1 MLISKKKIRK
11 FVSFLFPKSQLKE
24 RIKCFWYNLF
34 SDIDVSF
41 EILSGYYK
49 TVIKGVEVLSYNP
62 LYKIVFDF
70 KNYQHFFKVKKGD
83 YVLDAGAN
91 VGNLTCYFSK
101 LVEKNGKVLAFE
113 PDSYNLSTLQ
123 KNLNLNLVADNVLY
137 YDYLLWNNDKKVEFY
152 EAGNVASSA
161 HWIPD
166 QEKLVYKQAITI
178 DSWME
183 KHNIP
188 KIDFIKMDI
197 EGAEIEALEGCIET
211 IKKYQPNFA
220 IASYHIVNEK
230 PTYLFVEEFF
240 YKLNYPFKTVKFN
253 KTEIITFAGSSINS

>member
-1 MLISKKKIRK
+1 MLINKKKFKRL
-11 FVSFLFPKSQLKE
+11 VSGLLPNSLFKE
-24 RIKCFWYNLF
+24 RIKCYWYNLF
-34 SDIDVSF
+34 SSSDVF
-41 EILSGYYK
+41 FQTLNGYYK
-49 TVIKGVEVLSYNP
+49 TTIKGIEVLSHNP
-62 LYKIVFDF
+62 LYKIVSDF
-70 KNYQHFFKVKKGD
+70 NQYQYFYKLKKGD
-83 YVLDAGAN
+83 HVIDAGAN
-91 VGNLTCYFSK
+91 VGNLTSYFSK
-101 LVEKNGKVLAFE
+101 LVENKGKVFAFE
-113 PDSYNLSTLQ
+113 PDSFNLKVLQ
-123 KNLNLNLVADNVLY
+123 KNLELNSALGNVLFF
-137 YDYLLWNNDKKVEFY
+137 DFLLWNNDRKVEFY

-166 QEKLVYKQAITI
+166 KEKLVYKQAITI
-178 DSWME
+178 DSWVE
-183 KHNIP
+183 KYNIS